1 MPLSRRVR
9 RLGAPLA
16 LSALIALPGAAFAAP
31 LKLTP
36 AQEKAMSLAFA
47 QATATTETP
56 LASLAASVTPPM
68 NGRKIVAAP
77 FAGMVVEVHVL
88 EGQSVKAGAALATL
102 FSRDALSVSS
112 ELAQARAELN
122 AAAAA
127 ARRTRTLAS
136 EGIVAG
142 ARAEEAE
149 ARAAQ
154 ARAMVNERQRLMSAA
169 GGAGT
174 RPGEYVLRAPIAG
187 KVAQLDLQ
195 PGGAVEAMAM
205 AAVIDRDD
213 RLWLEARLPPALLGA
228 VKVGAA
234 VRVGQVSGKVIAVG
248 SSIDP
253 RTRSVVLRA
262 EIGAGSGLVPGRTTT
277 MTVMGAAPAGAVA
290 IPKSALT
297 QAGGQDAVFV
307 RGPQGFVAQPV
318 KVIGAAGDR
327 AVVTGLAQGA
337 QVVIRGVIQL
347 KSALAR

>member
-1 MPLSRRVR
+1 MTPSRRALR
-9 RLGAPLA
+9 RGAPLV
-16 LSALIALPGAAFAAP
+16 LIAFLALPPAALAAP
-31 LKLTP
+31 LKLAP
-36 AQEKAMSLAFA
+36 AQEKAMGLAYA
-47 QATATTETP
+47 QAAPTALAP

-68 NGRKIVAAP
+68 SGRKIVAAP
-77 FAGMVVEVHVL
+77 FAGMVMEVHVL
-88 EGQSVKAGAALATL
+88 EGQAVRAGAPLATL

-127 ARRTRTLAS
+127 ARRTRTLAN

-154 ARAMVNERQRLMSAA
+154 ARAMVNERQRLMSVA
-169 GGAGT
+169 GGAGA
-174 RPGEYVLRAPIAG
+174 RPGEYILRAPIAG

-213 RLWLEARLPPALLGA
+213 RLWLEARLPPAFMGK
-228 VKVGAA
+228 VMVGAP
-234 VRVGQVSGKVIAVG
+234 VRVGQTEGKVIAVG

-262 EIGAGSGLVPGRTTT
+262 EIGSGSGLAPGRTTT
-277 MTVMGAAPAGAVA
+277 MTVMGKAPAGAVS
-290 IPKSALT
+290 IPRSALT
-297 QAGGQDAVFV
+297 QLGGRDSVFV
-307 RGPQGFVAQPV
+307 RGQQGYAAQAV
-318 KVIGAAGDR
+318 SVVGAAGDR
-327 AVVTGLAQGA
+327 AVVTGLAPGA
-337 QVVIRGVIQL
+337 TVVTSGVIQL
-347 KSALAR
+347 KSAAGR

>member
-1 MPLSRRVR
+1 MSPPRRAFS
-9 RLGAPLA
+9 LGAPLF
-16 LSALIALPGAAFAAP
+16 LSALLLLPPAATAGP

-36 AQEKAMSLAFA
+36 AQEKAMGLGFA
-47 QATATTETP
+47 QVQPAIDAP

-77 FAGMVVEVHVL
+77 FAGMVMEVHVL
-88 EGQSVKAGAALATL
+88 EGQAVKAGAPLATL

-122 AAAAA
+122 AASAAS
-127 ARRTRTLAS
+127 RRTRTLAN

-149 ARAAQ
+149 ARAAR
-154 ARAMVNERQRLMSAA
+154 ARAMVQERQRLMSAA

-205 AAVIDRDD
+205 VAVIDRDD
-213 RLWLEARLPPALLGA
+213 RLWLEARLPPALMGK
-228 VKVGAA
+228 VVVGAP
-234 VRVGQVSGKVIAVG
+234 VRVGQVAGKVIAVG

-253 RTRSVVLRA
+253 RTRSAVLRA
-262 EIGAGSGLVPGRTTT
+262 EIGAGSGLVPGRTTN
-277 MTVMGAAPAGAVA
+277 MVVMGKASAGAVA
-290 IPKSALT
+290 LPKTALT
-297 QAGGQDAVFV
+297 QAGGRDVVFV
-307 RGPQGFVAQPV
+307 RTGQGYAAQPV
-318 KVIGAAGDR
+318 TVVGAAGDR
-327 AVVTGLAQGA
+327 AVVQGLAAGA
-337 QVVIRGVIQL
+337 TVVTSGVIQL
-347 KSALAR
+347 KSAAGR

>member
-1 MPLSRRVR
+1 MPLSRRAR
-9 RLGAPLA
+9 RLGAPLV
-16 LSALIALPGAAFAAP
+16 LGVLIALPGPALSAP
-31 LKLTP
+31 LKLAP
-36 AQEKAMSLAFA
+36 AQERAMGLAFA
-47 QATATTETP
+47 QAAPATQAP

-77 FAGMVVEVHVL
+77 FAGMVMEVHVL
-88 EGQSVKAGAALATL
+88 EGQSVKAGAPLATL
-102 FSRDALSVSS
+102 FSRDALAVSS

-127 ARRTRTLAS
+127 ARRTRTLAQ

-154 ARAMVNERQRLMSAA
+154 ARAMVNERQRLMSVA
-169 GGAGT
+169 GGSGA

-195 PGGAVEAMAM
+195 PGGALEAMAM

-213 RLWLEARLPPALLGA
+213 RLWLEARLPPALMGQ
-228 VKVGAA
+228 VVVGAP
-234 VRVGQVSGKVIAVG
+234 VRVGQAEGKVIAVG

-262 EIGAGSGLVPGRTTT
+262 EIGTGSGLVPGRTTN
-277 MTVMGAAPAGAVA
+277 MTVMGKAPAGAVGA
-290 IPKSALT
+290 PKSALT
-297 QAGGQDAVFV
+297 QLGGRDVVFV
-307 RGPQGFVAQPV
+307 RGPQGYVAQPV
-318 KVIGAAGDR
+318 TVIGAAGDR
-327 AVVTGLAQGA
+327 AVLTGLSAGTR
-337 QVVIRGVIQL
+337 VVTSGVIQL
-347 KSALAR
+347 KSALGR

>member
-1 MPLSRRVR
+1 MSFSRRAR
-9 RLGAPLA
+9 RMGAPLVLGA
-16 LSALIALPGAAFAAP
+16 LLVVPGAALSAP
-31 LKLTP
+31 LKLAP
-36 AQEKAMSLAFA
+36 AQEKAMGLTFA
-47 QATATTETP
+47 RAEPTTQAP

-77 FAGMVVEVHVL
+77 FAGMVMEVRVL
-88 EGQSVKAGAALATL
+88 EGQSVRAGAPLATL

-122 AAAAA
+122 VAAAA
-127 ARRTRTLAS
+127 ARRTRTLAE

-154 ARAMVNERQRLMSAA
+154 ARAMVNERQRLMSVA
-169 GGAGT
+169 GGGGA

-187 KVAQLDLQ
+187 KVARLDLQ

-213 RLWLEARLPPALLGA
+213 RLWLEARLPPALLGQ
-228 VKVGAA
+228 VVVGAP
-234 VRVGQVSGKVIAVG
+234 VRVGQVDGKVIAVG

-262 EIGAGSGLVPGRTTT
+262 EIGAGSGLVPGRTTN
-277 MTVMGAAPAGAVA
+277 MTVMGPAPSGAVA
-290 IPKSALT
+290 VPKAALT
-297 QAGGQDAVFV
+297 QSGGRDVVFV
-307 RGPQGFVAQPV
+307 RGPQGYLAQPV
-318 KVIGAAGDR
+318 TVVGAAGDR
-327 AVVTGLAQGA
+327 AVVQGLSAGTT
-337 QVVIRGVIQL
+337 VVTSGVIQL
-347 KSALAR
+347 KSAVGR